1 MKQIGDGRTSAR
13 VQAYP
18 GRASMSPLLD
28 VLVTLLHWGASGW
41 CAALAAREDLF
52 GYAQQ
57 RLGSF
62 AARAGERLLHTPGN
76 PISLALTLDS
86 LGDAS
91 DPNPNLNN
99 NPKSDIEE
107 GVSGE
112 DGGAR
117 APQAARGGG
126 GGSGGCGSSKA
137 TGFVEPGGSRGGDAR
152 ASGRGSGIEVGELGR
167 AAAGSTSGGAQ
178 AAEPLGQIESIQV
191 RAGAGAGL
199 GSGGTLV
206 TESAS
211 QDPAA
216 CSARLG
222 TRALSAGRGA
232 TGVPSSSR
240 GASSD
245 AGHMR
250 EAELADSAGQA
261 TCGANVMGDAAGRA
275 HSGACER
282 ASDRLPLERDWQ
294 ARPLGSGESG
304 APGTGAAPHAVP
316 QEGSQEGGEP
326 GGQAGGVRAAESN
339 HEPGYQ
345 RASQGPPPV
354 AFLGSMLFKRC
365 VSGTRVVARGKA
377 AQVAGPTLNLPLNP
391 TLPRQ
396 LLFRL

>member
-1 MKQIGDGRTSAR
+1 
-13 VQAYP
+13 
-18 GRASMSPLLD
+18 MSPLLD

-41 CAALAAREDLF
+41 CAALAAREALF

-57 RLGSF
+57 HLGCF

-86 LGDAS
+86 LGGAS
-91 DPNPNLNN
+91 DLNPSFDK
-99 NPKSDIEE
+99 NPKSDTEE

-126 GGSGGCGSSKA
+126 GGSGGCGSSEA
-137 TGFVEPGGSRGGDAR
+137 TGFVEPDGSRGGDAR
-152 ASGRGSGIEVGELGR
+152 ASGRGSSTEAGELGT
-167 AAAGSTSGGAQ
+167 AAAGSTIGGAQ
-178 AAEPLGQIESIQV
+178 AAEPLRQIESFQD
-191 RAGAGAGL
+191 RAGAGVGP

-222 TRALSAGRGA
+222 TWALAAGRGA
-232 TGVPSSSR
+232 TVVPSSSR

-245 AGHMR
+245 AGDMR

-261 TCGANVMGDAAGRA
+261 TCGAKVVGDAAGGA
-275 HSGACER
+275 HSGACES
-282 ASDRLPLERDWQ
+282 ASDRLPLDRDWQ
-294 ARPLGSGESG
+294 ARPLGSGETG
-304 APGTGAAPHAVP
+304 APGPGAAPHAVP
-316 QEGSQEGGEP
+316 QEGSQEGSEP

-339 HEPGYQ
+339 RKPGHQ

-396 LLFRL
+396 LLSPTKSLPS